1 LGNLNTFKTT
11 GLLTDFQTLRH
22 LSNLTSTFS
31 QASGTFNW
39 LTWSVPVGI
48 FAKQV
53 LIERMRILNISH
65 RSLLPTD
72 IITLTFINLTMT
84 FI

>member
-1 LGNLNTFKTT
+1 LGDLNTLKTT
-11 GLLTDFQTLRH
+11 GLLTDFQTLGH
-22 LSNLTSTFS
+22 LSYLPSTFS
-31 QASGTFNW
+31 QGSGTFNW
-39 LTWSVPVGI
+39 VTWSVPVGI
-48 FAKQV
+48 FGKQV
-53 LIERMRILNISH
+53 SFDRMRSLYISH